1 MIDAPCTGTGVMCR
15 KPDIRWRRK
24 PGDILELSTL
34 QLRILCHVSQFLKPG
49 GTLVYATC
57 SIEPEENWDV
67 VEQFL
72 KLNTEFMV
80 QDVPSTIPGDWVD
93 ERGCLYTLPHIH
105 GVDGMFAAK
114 LKRS

>member
-1 MIDAPCTGTGVMCR
+1 
-15 KPDIRWRRK
+15 
-24 PGDILELSTL
+24 
-34 QLRILCHVSQFLKPG
+34 
-49 GTLVYATC
+49 
-57 SIEPEENWDV
+57 
-67 VEQFL
+67 
-72 KLNTEFMV
+72 V

>member
-1 MIDAPCTGTGVMCR
+1 
-15 KPDIRWRRK
+15 
-24 PGDILELSTL
+24 
-34 QLRILCHVSQFLKPG
+34 
-49 GTLVYATC
+49 
-57 SIEPEENWDV
+57 V

-72 KLNTEFMV
+72 KLNADFIV

-93 ERGCLYTLPHIH
+93 ERGCLYTLPHLH

>member
-1 MIDAPCTGTGVMCR
+1 ML
-15 KPDIRWRRK
+15 IRA
-24 PGDILELSTL
+24 LSI
-34 QLRILCHVSQFLKPG
+34 QKGLRIGLAAPTGKAARRLKE
-49 GTLVYATC
+49 T
-57 SIEPEENWDV
+57 IEKVD
-67 VEQFL
+67 L
-72 KLNTEFMV
+72 KLNPEFMV

>member
-1 MIDAPCTGTGVMCR
+1 MCR

-57 SIEPEENWDV
+57 SIEQEENWDV
-67 VEQFL
+67 GEQFL
-72 KLNTEFMV
+72 KLNAEFMV
-80 QDVPSTIPGDWVD
+80 RDVPSTIPRDWVD
-93 ERGCLYTLPHIH
+93 EKGCLKTLTHIH